1 LKTAYPLITEGSHD
15 LWKAQQY
22 QTTSK
27 DISKPSSKIDDD
39 ETEVAYLKEIE
50 LFMTETHT
58 KEITKIKN
66 KLAFIEKT
74 QRFDCSK
81 ILLLPEDMIGEIKSY
96 LEPEL
101 KFTRRF
107 FIIRHLD
114 MGGINLGWKDV
125 SWLNVSWM
133 DVDRWLVNVPK
144 KIVMNVITGCGIY
157 PTGVKSGDKKDEWCK
172 FIHHQFHNLFSKEKS
187 AIRIDKLM
195 EQHKYIYDNSE
206 LIIDK
211 WFKIVLYIYC
221 FNNYRRL
228 LERKLKKTDDKIRI
242 LKNRNIVIN
251 KNI

>member
-1 LKTAYPLITEGSHD
+1 MNSTELKTAYPLITEESHD

-22 QTTSK
+22 QTFSK

-107 FIIRHLD
+107 FILRQLD
-114 MGGINLGWKDV
+114 IGFG
-125 SWLNVSWM
+125 SWM
-133 DVDRWLVNVPK
+133 DVDRFLSNIPK

-157 PTGVKSGDKKDEWCK
+157 PSTIKSKDLKDEWCK
-172 FIHHQFHNLFSKEKS
+172 FIQHQFNNLFCLGKIR
-187 AIRIDKLM
+187 IRIDKLM
-195 EQHKYIYDNSE
+195 EQHNYIYDNRE
-206 LIIDK
+206 RIIDR
-211 WFKIVLYIYC
+211 WFKIMLCLVS
-221 FNNYRRL
+221 FKRYRAE
-228 LERKLKKTDDKIRI
+228 LEAKHKKTDARLKV
-242 LKNRNIVIN
+242 LKNTIIKIK